1 MRAANGDLLA
11 FCEAR
16 VGGDASEIDL
26 VMKRSGD
33 RGKSWGGVTVVQ
45 ENTAFADLFP
55 EDAPP
60 ITIGNPAPVVDLL
73 NPEHP
78 GRINAANKYMDFY

>member
-33 RGKSWGGVTVVQ
+33 RGKSWGGITVVQ
-45 ENTAFADLFP
+45 ENLVPRAYL
-55 EDAPP
+55 DAVHL
-60 ITIGNPAPVVDLL
+60 G
-73 NPEHP
+73 E
-78 GRINAANKYMDFY
+78 

>member
-60 ITIGNPAPVVDLL
+60 SRLATQRPSWIS
-73 NPEHP
+73 
-78 GRINAANKYMDFY
+78 